1 MSRANG
7 RLLLFVAD
15 DEPNSRRA
23 KSNLRSL
30 PSDIVEDSYEVEI
43 IDVLEDYRA
52 AIRHNILVTPSLLV
66 QRHDEEFL
74 VLGDLSDSERV
85 ESLLQMDEPINER

>member
-1 MSRANG
+1 MSRPNG
-7 RLLLFVAD
+7 SLLLFIAD

-30 PSDIVEDSYEVEI
+30 APGVVEDSYEVEI
-43 IDVLEDYRA
+43 IDVLEDHRA

-66 QRHDEEFL
+66 QRHEEEFL
-74 VLGDLSDSERV
+74 VLGDLSDADRV
-85 ESLLQMDEPINER
+85 ESLLRMDEPINER